1 MASLRTVGGVDVPK
15 SRAAGIEIYAHW
27 TPIRNAFML
36 RRLYFFFLP
45 CYYMCVML
53 MCTRAYVVPTS
64 SAEYEDGLMPRSLV
78 CNVGGKRELPLRV
91 REKIDQ
97 DVSQSILAD
106 SRRAPALAWP
116 DEKCQWR

>member
-1 MASLRTVGGVDVPK
+1 
-15 SRAAGIEIYAHW
+15 
-27 TPIRNAFML
+27 ML
-36 RRLYFFFLP
+36 RRLYFFLP

-53 MCTRAYVVPTS
+53 MCTRAYVVPTP